1 MARKRKKTEETNS
14 DEFMQAFM
22 EGESVASEAPVEEP
36 VKEPEPTPEP
46 VKEPQSVEESKPEST
61 LEAVKEPEPTPEPVK
76 EPELVKE
83 PAKKTKSLKKAS
95 VSKLQKAKETLLKEY
110 GEAVEW
116 MTELHDGD
124 VDKGGAPYW
133 AHPLMVSLRAK
144 NIAMQAKLDEKVAI
158 LAALL
163 HDVVEDG
170 KTTLKQIEARFGAE
184 VAKVVGIL
192 TRDPKMSY
200 MEYVKSIVASGSK
213 MALLVKWADLIH
225 NTNPKRMKKLVELD
239 RARLSKKYDTA
250 LKLVE
255 KAWPLL
261 KKAGEEVTRNRKEA
275 HHA

>member
-1 MARKRKKTEETNS
+1 MARKRKKTEETNN

-22 EGESVASEAPVEEP
+22 EGESIANEAPIEEP
-36 VKEPEPTPEP
+36 VKKPEL
-46 VKEPQSVEESKPEST
+46 VEESKPEPT
-61 LEAVKEPEPTPEPVK
+61 TEPVKEPDPVKESEPAPESVK
-76 EPELVKE
+76 EPELVK
-83 PAKKTKSLKKAS
+83 KTKPLKKAS
-95 VSKLQKAKETLLKEY
+95 VSKLQKAKEALLKEKEY

-116 MTELHDGD
+116 MTELHEGD

-144 NIAMQAKLDEKVAI
+144 NIAMKAKLDAKVAI

-213 MALLVKWADLIH
+213 TALLVKWADLIH
-225 NTNPKRMKKLVELD
+225 NTNPKRMKKLVEID
-239 RARLSKKYDTA
+239 RARLSKKYETA

-261 KKAGEEVTRNRKEA
+261 KKAGEEVTRNRKEE

>member
-14 DEFMQAFM
+14 EEFMQAFM
-22 EGESVASEAPVEEP
+22 EGESAASEAPVEEP
-36 VKEPEPTPEP
+36 VNEPEI
-46 VKEPQSVEESKPEST
+46 VEESK
-61 LEAVKEPEPTPEPVK
+61 PEPTPEPVK
-76 EPELVKE
+76 EPEHVKE
-83 PAKKTKSLKKAS
+83 PEPVKESEPVKKTKPLKKAS

-170 KTTLKQIEARFGAE
+170 KTTLKQVEARFGAE

-213 MALLVKWADLIH
+213 TALLVKWADLIH